1 MLHFNKS
8 KAIIMKKI
16 IIVLAA
22 VLMTSN
28 AMFAQKKEVLVLTE
42 EITKL
47 NSRID
52 SLEKVCVANKVVT
65 EQMEKMVSAYG
76 TLEAS
81 YTTLQNSLTEQQKSF
96 NEQQKSLGDQKAI
109 NEKLNANLEV
119 QIATVNKLLEKV
131 DSLTA
136 KLNQKDEP
144 VKEETKLEY
153 VGKLCNGLAA
163 VRVGACYGY
172 ANAAGELVVPAEYDE
187 VEEFKNNYAIVR
199 KNDKWGIIDKTGK
212 MTVAC
217 QYDKIYL
224 YNNDIYTVKKGTLH
238 GLVKTNGSIVQAV
251 KYVSINSLDEEENRA
266 KIRLGDKW
274 GYLDENG
281 NIVISIKYNTALNF
295 NNGEALVYFGN
306 DNYYIDRNG
315 NRKY

>member
-16 IIVLAA
+16 ILVLAA

-28 AMFAQKKEVLVLTE
+28 AMFAQKKEVQVLTE
-42 EITKL
+42 EISAL
-47 NSRID
+47 SARID

-76 TLEAS
+76 KLEES
-81 YTTLQNSLTEQQKSF
+81 YTTLLNSLTEQQKRF
-96 NEQQKSLGDQKAI
+96 NEQ
-109 NEKLNANLEV
+109 LNTNLEV
-119 QIATVNKLLEKV
+119 QTVTVNKLLEQV

-187 VEEFKNNYAIVR
+187 VNDYINNYAVVR
-199 KNDKWGIIDKTGK
+199 KNE
-212 MTVAC
+212 VLL
-217 QYDKIYL
+217 YL
-224 YNNDIYTVKKGTLH
+224 WT
-238 GLVKTNGSIVQAV
+238 
-251 KYVSINSLDEEENRA
+251 
-266 KIRLGDKW
+266 
-274 GYLDENG
+274 
-281 NIVISIKYNTALNF
+281 
-295 NNGEALVYFGN
+295 
-306 DNYYIDRNG
+306 
-315 NRKY
+315 

>member
-16 IIVLAA
+16 ILVLAA

-81 YTTLQNSLTEQQKSF
+81 YTTLQNSLTEQQKS
-96 NEQQKSLGDQKAI
+96 LGDQKAI

-153 VGKLCNGLAA
+153 VGTLCNGLAA

-187 VEEFKNNYAIVR
+187 VKNFENNYAIVR

-281 NIVISIKYNTALNF
+281 NIVISIKYNTAFNF
-295 NNGEALVYFGN
+295 NNGKAHVFVGN
-306 DNYYIDRNG
+306 DDYYIDRNG

>member
-1 MLHFNKS
+1 
-8 KAIIMKKI
+8 MKKI
-16 IIVLAA
+16 ILVLAA
-22 VLMTSN
+22 VLMTYT
-28 AMFAQKKEVLVLTE
+28 AMFAQKKDVQVLTE
-42 EITKL
+42 EIAKL

-65 EQMEKMVSAYG
+65 EQMEKMVSSYG
-76 TLEAS
+76 KLEEA
-81 YTTLQNSLTEQQKSF
+81 YTTLLNNLTEQQKRF
-96 NEQQKSLGDQKAI
+96 NEQ
-109 NEKLNANLEV
+109 LNTNLEV
-119 QIATVNKLLEKV
+119 QTVTVNKLLEQV

-144 VKEETKLEY
+144 VKEETKLKY
-153 VGKLCNGLAA
+153 IGTLCNGLAA

-199 KNDKWGIIDKTGK
+199 KNDKWGIIDRTGK

-281 NIVISIKYNTALNF
+281 NIVISIKYNTALSF
-295 NNGEALVYFGN
+295 NNGKALVCVGN
-306 DNYYIDRNG
+306 DDYYIDRNG